1 MTIVSCAKGGRRL
14 SEAYVLCFKLVQKE
28 PAPET
33 DLYMLTLHKTAA
45 SQSSIGSLQE
55 LLC

>member
-1 MTIVSCAKGGRRL
+1 MAIVLCAERGHRL

-28 PAPET
+28 PVSET
-33 DLYMLTLHKTAA
+33 DMYMLTLHKAAA
-45 SQSSIGSLQE
+45 SQSPIGSLLE

>member
-1 MTIVSCAKGGRRL
+1 MTTVSRAKGGHRL

-28 PAPET
+28 LASEM
-33 DLYMLTLHKTAA
+33 DVYVLTLHKAAA
-45 SQSSIGSLQE
+45 SQSSIGSSQE